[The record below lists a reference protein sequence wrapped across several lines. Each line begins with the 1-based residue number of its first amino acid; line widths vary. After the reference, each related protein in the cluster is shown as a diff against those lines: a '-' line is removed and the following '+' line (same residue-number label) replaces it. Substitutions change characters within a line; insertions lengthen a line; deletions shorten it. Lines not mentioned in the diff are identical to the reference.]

1 MILVPDSQL
10 TRLREL
16 KCMRKSLWKRFVG
29 NPNETHLAAELKI
42 IDDEIAQFN
51 LHSHHDALKIDD
63 FKVAAVPKV
72 ECLFLLLAV
81 SQRKGSLVQ
90 FKNSS
95 DSTALG
101 HYPKS

>member
-1 MILVPDSQL
+1 
-10 TRLREL
+10 
-16 KCMRKSLWKRFVG
+16 MRKSLWKRFVG

-51 LHSHHDALKIDD
+51 LHSHHDAYKIDD
-63 FKVAAVPKV
+63 LKVAAVPKA

-81 SQRKGSLVQ
+81 SQRKGSLIQ
-90 FKNSS
+90 FKKST
-95 DSTALG
+95 DSTPLG